1 MSWHNVLKQTFLLA
15 NFTFFCYKVKI
26 ADVKKVWKPV
36 TAMGRSPSVL
46 PGAME
51 LRTKWL
57 VWWRLLLKG
66 RLLSRTKVP
75 GSSREWCFEEQNR
88 LKMGHSSLQAPIF
101 HLIVF
106 TLRSKPLSYP
116 EMLPCFSLQTCSQA
130 SVSSTFSARLG
141 VRVRQ
146 IPQLPLGLKVSGSHL
161 HRVSTLLSLGVLL
174 LSSISSIRRASPG
187 VLWPD
192 ALLTHLA
199 TLLKPVLF
207 TSHTC
212 LPVSLTPVVITVL
225 KTHLLHSPACREGC
239 QA

>member
-1 MSWHNVLKQTFLLA
+1 MNSEADVFCLSILPP
-15 NFTFFCYKVKI
+15 FCYKVKI

-57 VWWRLLLKG
+57 VWWRLLFKG

-75 GSSREWCFEEQNR
+75 GSSRERCFEEQNR
-88 LKMGHSSLQAPIF
+88 LKMGYPSLQAPIF
-101 HLIVF
+101 HFIVF
-106 TLRSKPLSYP
+106 TLHSKPLSYP
-116 EMLPCFSLQTCSQA
+116 EMQPCSSLQTCSQA

-146 IPQLPLGLKVSGSHL
+146 IPQLPLGLTVSRSHL
-161 HRVSTLLSLGVLL
+161 HRVSTLPLGVLL
-174 LSSISSIRRASPG
+174 LSFISSIRRASPG

-212 LPVSLTPVVITVL
+212 LPVSLTPMVITVL

>member
-1 MSWHNVLKQTFLLA
+1 M
-15 NFTFFCYKVKI
+15 
-26 ADVKKVWKPV
+26 
-36 TAMGRSPSVL
+36 
-46 PGAME
+46 
-51 LRTKWL
+51 
-57 VWWRLLLKG
+57 WWRLLFKG

-75 GSSREWCFEEQNR
+75 GSSRKWCFEEQNR
-88 LKMGHSSLQAPIF
+88 LKMGYPSLQAPIF

-106 TLRSKPLSYP
+106 TLHSKPLSYP
-116 EMLPCFSLQTCSQA
+116 EMQPCSSLQTCTQA
-130 SVSSTFSARLG
+130 SVSSTFSVPLG

-146 IPQLPLGLKVSGSHL
+146 IPQLPLGLTVSRSHL
-161 HRVSTLLSLGVLL
+161 HRVSTLPLGVLL
-174 LSSISSIRRASPG
+174 LSFISSIRRASPG

-212 LPVSLTPVVITVL
+212 LPVSLTPMVITVL

>member
-1 MSWHNVLKQTFLLA
+1 M
-15 NFTFFCYKVKI
+15 
-26 ADVKKVWKPV
+26 
-36 TAMGRSPSVL
+36 
-46 PGAME
+46 
-51 LRTKWL
+51 
-57 VWWRLLLKG
+57 
-66 RLLSRTKVP
+66 SRTKVP

-116 EMLPCFSLQTCSQA
+116 EMLPCFSLQTCSQV

-161 HRVSTLLSLGVLL
+161 HRVSTLALGVLL

-239 QA
+239 QALLMAQQVWGHSSQEVGMMGFDHSFSVAILDSVPPRKLW